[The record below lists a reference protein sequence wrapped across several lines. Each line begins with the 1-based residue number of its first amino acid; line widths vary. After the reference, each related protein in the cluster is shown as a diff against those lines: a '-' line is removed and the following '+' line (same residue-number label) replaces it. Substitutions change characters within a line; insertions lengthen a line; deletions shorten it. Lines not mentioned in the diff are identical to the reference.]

1 MPFWRGLREQCFG
14 TRKKAAHKEKWRSVD
29 PEFKLPWARY
39 QSCILALL
47 IEKGVIRLQFSVLI
61 VTILPGPII
70 TSITIAINPF
80 TAKCDQRQISSKFQ
94 NFIFYNFDKQIASCE
109 STGRELSFEW

>member
-14 TRKKAAHKEKWRSVD
+14 TRRQKEKWRSVD
-29 PEFKLPWARY
+29 PEVKLPWARY

-109 STGRELSFEW
+109 STGRELSFE